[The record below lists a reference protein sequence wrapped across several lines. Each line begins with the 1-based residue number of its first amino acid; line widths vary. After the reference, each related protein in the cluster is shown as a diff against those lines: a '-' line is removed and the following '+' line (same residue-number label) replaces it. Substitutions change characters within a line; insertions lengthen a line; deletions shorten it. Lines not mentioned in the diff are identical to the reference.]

1 MRLCSAAEMM
11 ETDRQAIKERGIPG
25 VVLMENA
32 GRACCHLVSSA
43 YGDHFPGPIL
53 VVAGKGNNGGDG
65 YVIAR
70 ILSDAGWQVRT
81 LVLGQESDIQGDAHI
96 MLQIMKQ
103 LQQPVC
109 FISDRL
115 KLKAEFDAC
124 RPSIIIDAL
133 FGTGLSSAIRGLQAE
148 AVSLIN
154 RSAAVVLA
162 VDIPSG
168 VDGSSGQI
176 LGSAVKA
183 NLTVTFDQAKIGHGS
198 RPGSDY
204 VGQLK
209 VVDIGIPQ
217 TGRHPLMSQVELV
230 ESSSAREML
239 PSRMSIGHK
248 GRFGHL
254 LVVAGS
260 PGKSGAAALSGAAA
274 VRSGCGLVTV
284 AVPASIHDIIEVKLT
299 EAMSCPLAENQG
311 LLIPDSAETI
321 IELLSE
327 RQALAIGPGLGTS
340 DGLSELLRRLLKESQ
355 VPIVIDADGLNVL
368 CGHLECLAERGSS
381 SPIVLTP
388 HPGEMARLTGLSI
401 SEIEADRFNVTQT
414 FARKHGVIVLL
425 KGARTVVA
433 APDGRVN
440 INASGN
446 DGLASGG
453 SGDVLTGLIGGL
465 LAQGMDGFRA
475 ASLGAWLHGRS
486 AELVAAMS
494 GTAGMAASDLL
505 PQLPVSRQEL
515 VKGDCL

>member
-32 GRACCHLVSSA
+32 GRACCRLIDFV

-70 ILSDAGWQVRT
+70 ILGDAGWQVNT
-81 LVLGQESDIQGDAHI
+81 IVLGEESDIQGDANV
-96 MLQIMKQ
+96 MLQIMKN
-103 LQQPVC
+103 LQQQVH
-109 FISDRL
+109 FIDNSL
-115 KLKAEFDAC
+115 KLKSEYDAC
-124 RPSIIIDAL
+124 KPTVIVDAV
-133 FGTGLSSAIRGLQAE
+133 FGTGLSSAVRGLQAE
-148 AVSLIN
+148 AISLIN
-154 RSAAVVLA
+154 RSSAAVVA

-168 VDGSSGQI
+168 VDGSNGQI
-176 LGSAVKA
+176 LGPAVNA

-204 VGQLK
+204 VGQLE
-209 VVDIGIPQ
+209 VVDIGIPKK
-217 TGRHPLMSQVELV
+217 GRHPLVSQVQLV
-230 ESSSAREML
+230 DSSVAREML
-239 PSRMSIGHK
+239 PQRMSVGHK

-260 PGKSGAAALSGAAA
+260 PGKSGAAVLSGEAA

-299 EAMSCPLAENQG
+299 EAMSCPLVDGQG
-311 LLIPDSAETI
+311 LLIPKAADKVL
-321 IELLSE
+321 ELLSE

-340 DGLSELLRRLLKESQ
+340 EGLEELLCQLLKESQ
-355 VPIVIDADGLNVL
+355 VPTVIDADGLNLL
-368 CGHLECLAERGSS
+368 CGQIECLAERNSN

-401 SEIEADRFNVTQT
+401 SDIEADRFNVTQA
-414 FARKHGVIVLL
+414 FAQEHGVVVLL
-425 KGARTVVA
+425 KGARTVIA

-465 LAQGMDGFRA
+465 LAQGIDGFNA

-486 AELVAAMS
+486 AELVATMS